1 MNVLSPVLVFN
12 PIAMYL
18 CTSERDFEAVQKAEG
33 FVDDDGFLAGG
44 ALGSTALYHLGD
56 RAITVVSL
64 RVSPEAVSVL
74 VHESVH
80 VWQNYVMATGEKDPS
95 REFEAYSIEGIF
107 STLYKEY
114 QKAERRYNMA
124 AKKKGGKGG
133 KKGC

>member
-1 MNVLSPVLVFN
+1 MNVLSPVLVIN

-18 CTSERDFEAVQKAEG
+18 CTSERDFEAVQKTEG
-33 FVDDDGFLAGG
+33 FMDGDGFLTGS
-44 ALGSTALYHLGD
+44 LGSTSLYALGD
-56 RAITVVSL
+56 RTVVVVCV
-64 RVSPEAVSVL
+64 RPGPDAVSIL

-80 VWQNYVMATGEKDPS
+80 VWQNYVTTIGEKEPS

-107 STLYKEY
+107 SVLHDAYTKT
-114 QKAERRYNMA
+114 ERRLTMA